1 MGTLDPQPAVFI
13 YAEMLLNMG
22 TLDSQ
27 SVGGGIFQ
35 VFGQIRSVLGGSDLN
50 HTLHWKKGRLG
61 QTKPRLLSR
70 APFLVS
76 FSRTFSPS
84 IFRMS
89 VPDAS
94 FRCPFLRP
102 AIRQEGGRGHR
113 PVQYYRA
120 SSKYYRRRI
129 ELSRPWTRTGRNYV
143 LRKNILSALDG
154 NITGPGESGTEFDY
168 QTGNAIDLGRKY
180 HRP

>member
-1 MGTLDPQPAVFI
+1 MRYIYAEILLNMGTLDPQPAVFI

-61 QTKPRLLSR
+61 KTKPRLLSR

-76 FSRTFSPS
+76 FSRTFSPGVFS
-84 IFRMS
+84 GRLSRMS
-89 VPDAS
+89 
-94 FRCPFLRP
+94 
-102 AIRQEGGRGHR
+102 
-113 PVQYYRA
+113 
-120 SSKYYRRRI
+120 
-129 ELSRPWTRTGRNYV
+129 
-143 LRKNILSALDG
+143 
-154 NITGPGESGTEFDY
+154 SGVFF
-168 QTGNAIDLGRKY
+168 
-180 HRP
+180 